1 MENKLK
7 QIKTELNSGKKLSTL
22 DVCLVILSVLA
33 IFCVI
38 FSLFFMT
45 VKVKQ
50 SSMLPSLSDG
60 DILLALKTKNVD
72 RGDIVVYRGEETDGE
87 LIIKRVIALEGD
99 TFEIDEEGVIRIT
112 YTDEDGNKV
121 NKAIKETY
129 VNNGESTVITKTTVK
144 QGEVYLLGDN
154 RAVSY
159 DSRTFGAVSIKGIV
173 GKIILGVD

>member
-50 SSMLPSLSDG
+50 SSMLPTLSDG

-72 RGDIVVYRGEETDGE
+72 RGDIVVYRGE
-87 LIIKRVIALEGD
+87 
-99 TFEIDEEGVIRIT
+99 
-112 YTDEDGNKV
+112 
-121 NKAIKETY
+121 
-129 VNNGESTVITKTTVK
+129 
-144 QGEVYLLGDN
+144 
-154 RAVSY
+154 
-159 DSRTFGAVSIKGIV
+159 
-173 GKIILGVD
+173 

>member
-99 TFEIDEEGVIRIT
+99 TFEIDEEGVIREIVS
-112 YTDEDGNKV
+112 ELK
-121 NKAIKETY
+121 
-129 VNNGESTVITKTTVK
+129 
-144 QGEVYLLGDN
+144 LLKPEKLDMV
-154 RAVSY
+154 R
-159 DSRTFGAVSIKGIV
+159 D
-173 GKIILGVD
+173 IILSVKNSEE